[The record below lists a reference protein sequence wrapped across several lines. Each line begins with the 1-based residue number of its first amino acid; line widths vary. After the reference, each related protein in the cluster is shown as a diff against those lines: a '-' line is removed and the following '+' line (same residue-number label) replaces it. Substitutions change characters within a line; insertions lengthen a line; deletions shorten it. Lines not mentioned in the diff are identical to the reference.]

1 MEIVR
6 PTITLQRHVH
16 KTDILGRAGGEEF
29 LLILPGTALEDTEAI
44 VQHMLIAIR
53 QSRPLPDQVSFRYT
67 FSACLAVAGRND
79 DANDVY
85 RRADVALYAAKR
97 DTYEPGAASITRL
110 LSKSST

>member
-16 KTDILGRAGGEEF
+16 RTDILGRAGGEEF
-29 LLILPGTALEDTEAI
+29 LLILP
-44 VQHMLIAIR
+44 
-53 QSRPLPDQVSFRYT
+53 DQVSFRYT
-67 FSACLAVAGRND
+67 FSASLAVAGRND